1 MEEILTAFEYP
12 YAWRALAASVMVG
25 LMCGTLGCFIVLR
38 NMAMFGDALSHAILP
53 GIVVAFVIAGGYTA
67 LGFFLG
73 SVGAGLLTAVAIT
86 WLQERVATK
95 NDAAIGIVFTTMFA
109 LGVMGISWLSKN
121 EHAHIDL
128 KDFLFGNVLGVSDVD
143 LWLTGLIC
151 AYVLA
156 SVWVFYRLLFA
167 TTFQAVIARTMGINV
182 QLVHYFLM
190 LLLSFAVVAALQTV
204 GVILVVAMLIT
215 PAATGLLLSRR
226 LPVVIGLAAGAGVV
240 AAVTGLLIA
249 FAFSTTP
256 GPAMAVVASAIY
268 ALAVMF
274 APERGLVFRYLRQR
288 RRTRVVEL
296 EDVLKQG
303 LRLESAG
310 ELSVD
315 ALAERTVLPATTV
328 RARLATLRRR
338 GLATTSPLGFTAA
351 GRSEGDR
358 LVRAHRLYET
368 FLVDRLG
375 LTEDQI
381 HDEAERYE
389 HLLTADMLDEMD
401 RELGYPEL
409 DPHGSPIPQREPA
422 ADEPPR
428 ARE

>member
-1 MEEILTAFEYP
+1 
-12 YAWRALAASVMVG
+12 
-25 LMCGTLGCFIVLR
+25 MCGTLGCFIVLR

-53 GIVVAFVIAGGYTA
+53 GIVVAFVLAGGYTA

-86 WLQERVATK
+86 WLQRRVATK
-95 NDAAIGIVFTTMFA
+95 SDAAIGIVFTTMFA

-121 EHAHIDL
+121 EHAHLDL
-128 KDFLFGNVLGVSDVD
+128 KDFLFGNVLGVSDTD

-156 SVWVFYRLLFA
+156 STWVFYRLLFA
-167 TTFQAVIARTMGINV
+167 TTFQEVIARTMGVNV
-182 QLVHYFLM
+182 RLVHYFLM

-226 LPVVIGLAAGAGVV
+226 LPVVIGLAAATGAF
-240 AAVTGLLIA
+240 AAVAGLLLA
-249 FAFSTTP
+249 FAFGTTP
-256 GPAMAVVASAIY
+256 GPAMTVVASALY
-268 ALAVMF
+268 AAAVLF
-274 APERGLVFRYLRQR
+274 APERGLVFRALR
-288 RRTRVVEL
+288 RRRRARSIEL

-303 LRLESAG
+303 LRLADAG
-310 ELSVD
+310 ELTAA
-315 ALAERTVLPATTV
+315 ALAARTALPERTV
-328 RARLATLRRR
+328 RDRLRTLRRR
-338 GLATTSPLGFTAA
+338 GLATLEPLGFTDA
-351 GRSEGDR
+351 GRAEGDR

-389 HLLTADMLDEMD
+389 HLLSADMLDEMD
-401 RELGYPEL
+401 RELGFPET
-409 DPHGSPIPQREPA
+409 DPHGSPIPKA
-422 ADEPPR
+422 
-428 ARE
+428 

>member
-1 MEEILTAFEYP
+1 MAFEYP

-86 WLQERVATK
+86 WLQQRVATK

-128 KDFLFGNVLGVSDVD
+128 KDFLFGNVLGVSDTD

-182 QLVHYFLM
+182 RLVHYFLM

-226 LPVVIGLAAGAGVV
+226 LPVVIALAAGAGVV
-240 AAVTGLLIA
+240 AAVVGLLVA

-256 GPAMAVVASAIY
+256 GPAMAVVASSIY
-268 ALAVMF
+268 AVAVLF
-274 APERGLVFRYLRQR
+274 APERGLVFRYFRSR

-303 LRLESAG
+303 LRLERAG

-315 ALAERTVLPATTV
+315 ALAERTVLPAKTV
-328 RARLATLRRR
+328 RHRLKTLRHR
-338 GLATTSPLGFTAA
+338 GLATARPLAFTAE
-351 GRSEGDR
+351 GRAEGDR

-368 FLVDRLG
+368 FLVDKLG

-409 DPHGSPIPQREPA
+409 DPHGSPIPKGQVP
-422 ADEPPR
+422 
-428 ARE
+428 